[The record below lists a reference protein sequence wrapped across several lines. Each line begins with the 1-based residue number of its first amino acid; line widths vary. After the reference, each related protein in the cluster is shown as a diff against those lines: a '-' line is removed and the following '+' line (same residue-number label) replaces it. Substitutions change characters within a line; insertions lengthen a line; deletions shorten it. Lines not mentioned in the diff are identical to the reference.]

1 MAILDAQ
8 QYAYQVSRISSEL
21 DATNGKLVE
30 FGVAL
35 QGKDSAR
42 AGRILTAM
50 VSETESTNASLKRLQ
65 PPSKGEDAHQ
75 ELLAYISTRLKGL
88 AVMQA
93 AVRAEIEYPN
103 QNHEELLKSGLERY
117 SRSEGRFASAASLA
131 SDGKTHGTPSSP
143 QSFAPSTVPS
153 VETNHNGLVVVSLAL
168 FFPLGLFLMWK
179 YATWRSET
187 KWYVASLFCWPL
199 WARMLDR
206 SRSQSVVWSV
216 GALLAVAEIGL
227 VARLTSVA
235 LLIGI
240 VAAIASF
247 AHLTSPRCESAQSDL
262 IARGMAEGKLAR
274 SDCLVADAELS
285 GQLELL
291 PRTSPIQQQYVE
303 ALNIR
308 DAGAKCLQ
316 AAKSTSDVTTADEQL
331 AASVSK
337 LLVVRQA
344 LMADLPSPASVNS

>member
-1 MAILDAQ
+1 MTMLDDQ
-8 QYAYQVSRISSEL
+8 QYAHHLGRISSEL

-30 FGVAL
+30 FGLAL

-42 AGRILTAM
+42 AARILTAM

-75 ELLAYISTRLKGL
+75 ELLAYISTRLTGL
-88 AVMQA
+88 AVTQA

-103 QNHEELLKSGLERY
+103 QNHEELLKSGLEWYARG
-117 SRSEGRFASAASLA
+117 EGHFTPTASLA
-131 SDGKTHGTPSSP
+131 SAGKTHGTPASP
-143 QSFAPSTVPS
+143 QSFAPSTVAS

-206 SRSQSVVWSV
+206 ARSQSVVWSV
-216 GALLAVAEIGL
+216 GGLLAVAEIGL

-262 IARGMAEGKLAR
+262 MARGMAEGKLAR
-274 SDCLVADAELS
+274 PDCLVADAELS

-308 DAGAKCLQ
+308 DSGAKCLQ

-331 AASVSK
+331 AAAVSK
-337 LLVVRQA
+337 LLVVRRA
-344 LMADLPSPASVNS
+344 LMTDLPVPTSVKS

>member
-1 MAILDAQ
+1 MRMLDDQ
-8 QYAYQVSRISSEL
+8 QYAHQVGRISSEL

-30 FGVAL
+30 FGLAL

-75 ELLAYISTRLKGL
+75 DLLAYIFTRLKGL

-93 AVRAEIEYPN
+93 AVRAEIEYPD

-117 SRSEGRFASAASLA
+117 SRREGHFASAASLA
-131 SDGKTHGTPSSP
+131 SDRKAHGTPASP
-143 QSFAPSTVPS
+143 QSFAPSTVAA
-153 VETNHNGLVVVSLAL
+153 VKTNHNGLIVLSLV
-168 FFPLGLFLMWK
+168 FVFPLGLFLMWK
-179 YATWRSET
+179 YATWRSEA
-187 KWYVASLFCWPL
+187 KWCVASSFCWPL
-199 WARMLDR
+199 WARVLDR
-206 SRSQSVVWSV
+206 SRSQSVVWSI
-216 GALLAVAEIGL
+216 GGLLAVAEIGL
-227 VARLTSVA
+227 VVRLTPIA

-240 VAAIASF
+240 FAAIASF

-262 IARGMAEGKLAR
+262 MARGMAEGELAR

-291 PRTSPIQQQYVE
+291 PRTSPIHQQYLD
-303 ALNIR
+303 ALDIR
-308 DAGAKCLQ
+308 DAGAKRLQ
-316 AAKSTSDVTTADEQL
+316 AAESPSDITSADEQL
-331 AASVSK
+331 ATAVSK
-337 LLVVRQA
+337 LLLVRQA
-344 LMADLPSPASVNS
+344 LMADLPAPTSVNR